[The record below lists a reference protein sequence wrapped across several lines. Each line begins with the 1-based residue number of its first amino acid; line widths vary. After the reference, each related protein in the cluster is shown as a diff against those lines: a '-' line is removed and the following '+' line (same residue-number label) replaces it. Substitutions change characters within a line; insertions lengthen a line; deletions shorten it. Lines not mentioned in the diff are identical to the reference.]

1 MDLSGILE
9 SLDNPNTIKIALGI
23 GGVLFV
29 IGLILQ
35 MSAIGMLAKIT
46 SFSEQLQLECK
57 SKLSE
62 KDLFRYKLRDIQG
75 SSDKLLQASNVF
87 IAASALT
94 ILLGF
99 AASHMN
105 SINTWVGDRGLYY
118 FFITIIAVVV
128 LLGIPTAA
136 YFIASSI
143 NKLLS
148 PNIDSYKNDIDKIT
162 NIFQKANDLKILD
175 QVQQKGKNLFI
186 APLYEL
192 QLLIQDRIKDIKQL
206 GSDSEARDE
215 YVKDSGKNNVQ
226 YIRFWDKADSDLLKK
241 ITTQFEEDKDKNKG
255 SYLKDLKI
263 IPDGSS
269 EAVAEKTVDDYNGA
283 IKNLEDMNY
292 YKFAKQLET
301 PMMHIKNTTIA
312 IFIILSFAVFHFFY
326 LKHGNAIGA
335 KVYPLLFSVLLL
347 IFICLIYSWAART

>member
-1 MDLSGILE
+1 MDYSV
-9 SLDNPNTIKIALGI
+9 DPKTFKIAMGI

-29 IGLILQ
+29 IGLLLQ
-35 MSAIGMLAKIT
+35 MFAIGMLTKIT
-46 SFSEQLQLECK
+46 TFSEQMQQECK

-75 SSDKLLQASNVF
+75 SSDKLLEASNVF
-87 IAASALT
+87 IAASVLVFT
-94 ILLGF
+94 LLIVTPYIG
-99 AASHMN
+99 
-105 SINTWVGDRGLYY
+105 SIKTWMTEPRG
-118 FFITIIAVVV
+118 FFIVFIFIAVF
-128 LLGIPTAA
+128 GIPTAA

-148 PNIDSYKNDIDKIT
+148 PNIDSYKNDIGKIT

-175 QVQQKGKNLFI
+175 QVQQKGSANFI

-192 QLLIQDRIKDIKQL
+192 QILIQDRIKDIKQL

-241 ITTQFEEDKDKNKG
+241 ITTQFEKDKDNNKG
-255 SYLKDLKI
+255 SYLKDFLKI

-269 EAVAEKTVDDYNGA
+269 EAVAKKTVDDYNGA
-283 IKNLEDMNY
+283 INNLEDMNY
-292 YKFAKQLET
+292 YKFAEQLET

-312 IFIILSFAVFHFFY
+312 IFIILSFVVFHFFY

-335 KVYPLLFSVLLL
+335 
-347 IFICLIYSWAART
+347 

>member
-1 MDLSGILE
+1 MDF
-9 SLDNPNTIKIALGI
+9 SLDNPTTIKIAMGI
-23 GGVLFV
+23 GALFV

-35 MSAIGMLAKIT
+35 MSAIGMLTKIT
-46 SFSEQLQLECK
+46 SFSEQMQLECK

-75 SSDKLLQASNVF
+75 SSDKLLQASNAFIATSVLVFTLSIVTPYIGSIKTWMTEPRGFFIVF
-87 IAASALT
+87 I
-94 ILLGF
+94 F
-99 AASHMN
+99 
-105 SINTWVGDRGLYY
+105 
-118 FFITIIAVVV
+118 IAVF
-128 LLGIPTAA
+128 GIPTAA
-136 YFIASSI
+136 YFIAASI

-148 PNIDSYKNDIDKIT
+148 PNIDNYKNNIDKIT

-175 QVQQKGKNLFI
+175 QVQQKGAANFI

-241 ITTQFEEDKDKNKG
+241 ITIEFEKDKDNNKG

-269 EAVAEKTVDDYNGA
+269 EAVAKKTVDDYNNA

-292 YKFAKQLET
+292 YKFAEKLET

-312 IFIILSFAVFHFFY
+312 IFVILSFVVFHFFY

>member
-1 MDLSGILE
+1 MDYSV
-9 SLDNPNTIKIALGI
+9 DPKTFKIAMGI

-29 IGLILQ
+29 IGLLLQ
-35 MSAIGMLAKIT
+35 MFAIGMLTKIT
-46 SFSEQLQLECK
+46 TFSEQMQQECK

-75 SSDKLLQASNVF
+75 SSDKLLEASDAF
-87 IAASALT
+87 ISASVMV

-99 AASHMN
+99 AASYMKD
-105 SINTWVGDRGLYY
+105 ITDWVDKGYWYY
-118 FFITIIAVVV
+118 VFIVVIAVVV
-128 LLGIPTAA
+128 LGGILTAA

-148 PNIDSYKNDIDKIT
+148 PNIDSYKNDIGKIT

-175 QVQQKGKNLFI
+175 QVQQKGSANFI

-241 ITTQFEEDKDKNKG
+241 ITTQFEEDKDKNKD

-269 EAVAEKTVDDYNGA
+269 EAVAEKTVKDYNDA
-283 IKNLEDMNY
+283 IEHLKDMNY
-292 YKFAKQLET
+292 YKFAEQLET

-312 IFIILSFAVFHFFY
+312 IFVILSFVVFHFFY

-335 KVYPLLFSVLLL
+335 KVYPLLISVLLL